1 MRFFKKS
8 FGHSARFALANCNHL
23 NMAGTLVCCPV
34 DKVNNHH
41 LKAGGIKTGGLNRQ
55 LKGIRL
61 KAGGFKRRAK
71 RPVGRVETAFRSNKQ
86 KCFFKKRMTR
96 YKGDI
101 YHVNH
106 TRRTVILFYAILAL
120 ITDS

>member
-96 YKGDI
+96 
-101 YHVNH
+101 
-106 TRRTVILFYAILAL
+106 
-120 ITDS
+120 

>member
-96 YKGDI
+96 SS
-101 YHVNH
+101 V
-106 TRRTVILFYAILAL
+106 TLFSEEM
-120 ITDS
+120 TK